1 VGKSTLFNALIGM
14 KVAITSR
21 KAQTTRHRI
30 RGVLT
35 TPGAQ
40 LVFVDTPG
48 LQHAFKSA
56 LNRAMNRAVET
67 TLADVDAIVWVSEAT
82 GLTDDDRDVLARLPA
97 KIPVIAALN
106 KVDRITDRAALL
118 EHMRTLSSLRDWAAI
133 VPLAATRDKSF
144 KALIAETTKLLP
156 VAPAIF
162 DVDDV
167 TDRSV
172 RFLASEFIREKLF
185 RLLGDELPYQTAVII
200 EKFEELPRLC
210 RIHAAI
216 LVAKENQK
224 AIVIGTKGESLKRIG
239 TEARL
244 DIEKLTGTKVH
255 LELWVKVRSGW
266 ADSEAQL
273 RSLGME

>member
-1 VGKSTLFNALIGM
+1 M

-30 RGVLT
+30 RGVLNT
-35 TPGAQ
+35 AAAQ

-48 LQHAFKSA
+48 LQHQFKST
-56 LNRAMNRAVET
+56 LNRAMNRAVES
-67 TLADVDAIVWVSEAT
+67 TLADVDALIWVSEAT
-82 GLTDDDRDVLARLPA
+82 GLTDGDRDVLDRIPDHL
-97 KIPVIAALN
+97 PVIAALN
-106 KVDRITDRAALL
+106 KVDRALDRTALL
-118 EHMRTLSSLRDWAAI
+118 EHMRFLGTLREFAAI
-133 VPLAATRDKSF
+133 VPLSATRDRAFKSLVSE
-144 KALIAETTKLLP
+144 ASKLLP
-156 VAPAIF
+156 EGPAIF
-162 DVDDV
+162 GEDDV

-172 RFLASEFIREKLF
+172 RFLAAEFIREKLF
-185 RLLGDELPYQTAVII
+185 RLLGDELPYQTAVVI
-200 EKFEELPRLC
+200 EKFEELPNLS

-224 AIVIGTKGESLKRIG
+224 AIVIGSKGESLKRIG

-244 DIEKLTGTKVH
+244 DIEKLTGAKVH

-266 ADSEAQL
+266 AESEAQL